1 MQTTNTD
8 KSRRWGWGLI
18 ALSALLMAIFI
29 ARLALESW
37 NMPLF
42 TLSPAAEAAL
52 LVATVACFIT
62 ACIRLE

>member
-1 MQTTNTD
+1 MQTTNAD
-8 KSRRWGWGLI
+8 KSRRWGRGLI

-29 ARLALESW
+29 VRLALESW